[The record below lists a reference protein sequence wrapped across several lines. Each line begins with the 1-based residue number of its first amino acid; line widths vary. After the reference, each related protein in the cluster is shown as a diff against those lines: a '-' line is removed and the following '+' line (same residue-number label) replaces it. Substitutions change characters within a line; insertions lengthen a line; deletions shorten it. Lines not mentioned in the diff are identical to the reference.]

1 MLEVYERAY
10 KICQML
16 QCWLLST
23 STSTKLH
30 RDCGITV
37 CTIKRKVI
45 LSNVKQKCGPLPL
58 GSAVNLNKFN
68 LIEIELFIK
77 MLYGVWSSLQ
87 PDHERNK
94 SPRRMQVSPPAR
106 NDYRSPIWNV
116 LRSLISFLS
125 LPRISTKNFPYIKG
139 KIDWS
144 IRINYSSVNFKW
156 TQDFL
161 SCQWFDRRGQCFFEK
176 YRSCRISL
184 KQRVSLWV
192 LWHGWKLRWIEL
204 SCVRRP
210 TSQEMNCKISEE
222 SRKRTFPIRTLCMYD
237 SLFVIYTVLRA
248 INRSCTNV
256 TRCPLHR
263 NRRKAKNYHGQ
274 YLLQKGNLVKLFVN
288 RQEI

>member
-1 MLEVYERAY
+1 MFSTTRPWNKQISAPDASQPSSQERWQVADL
-10 KICQML
+10 KHL
-16 QCWLLST
+16 KT
-23 STSTKLH
+23 S
-30 RDCGITV
+30 DI
-37 CTIKRKVI
+37 
-45 LSNVKQKCGPLPL
+45 
-58 GSAVNLNKFN
+58 F
-68 LIEIELFIK
+68 
-77 MLYGVWSSLQ
+77 
-87 PDHERNK
+87 
-94 SPRRMQVSPPAR
+94 
-106 NDYRSPIWNV
+106 
-116 LRSLISFLS
+116 S